1 MCYMLRNIYLRYLT
15 TSLYLAGVKII
26 WSFLLQDI
34 TYSLLKLYYSLLQSS
49 DIKAEVFQDSS
60 LSWTEGHLLF
70 AF

>member
-1 MCYMLRNIYLRYLT
+1 MFRNIYLGYLT

-34 TYSLLKLYYSLLQSS
+34 TYSLLKLSYSLLQNS

-60 LSWTEGHLLF
+60 LSWTEGYLLF

>member
-1 MCYMLRNIYLRYLT
+1 MFRNIYLGYLT

-34 TYSLLKLYYSLLQSS
+34 TYSLLKLSYSLLQSS
-49 DIKAEVFQDSS
+49 DIKAEVFQDSP